1 MAKTRAKAAR
11 SKASRKGS
19 PKPRAKASARPV
31 DAPAAIEPTRPRE
44 PAAVARMGRPPRLNG
59 VFIAEFVGHLQL
71 GLPLQH
77 AAALC
82 GALASQV
89 SDWLR
94 EGRRDVEAGRRTVAA
109 DFSER
114 VRATLAELQKQHLG
128 SLVIY
133 QRIAEGWSP
142 TCQRC
147 TTKGAPC
154 GRHRRNL
161 KLAADLS
168 WKMLTHR
175 FPSDWGASTVRHEL
189 ASPSDEERP
198 GGPARPAGGDDDG
211 KPPPLVA
218 GLVVFMPKRN
228 DDV

>member
-1 MAKTRAKAAR
+1 MAKKRAKPAR

-19 PKPRAKASARPV
+19 TKPRAKASGRPV
-31 DAPAAIEPTRPRE
+31 DAPAAIEPTRPAA
-44 PAAVARMGRPPRLNG
+44 PATAARTGRPPRLNG
-59 VFIAEFVGHLQL
+59 AFITEFVGHLEL

-94 EGRRDVEAGRRTVAA
+94 DGRRDVEAGRHTVAA
-109 DFSER
+109 EFSER
-114 VRATLAELQKQHLG
+114 VRRALAELQRQHLG
-128 SLVIY
+128 SLVVF

-142 TCQRC
+142 TCPRC
-147 TTKGAPC
+147 AAKGGPC

-175 FPSDWGASTVRHEL
+175 FPADWGASTVRHEL
-189 ASPSDEERP
+189 ASPNDEGAP
-198 GGPARPAGGDDDG
+198 GGAAKRPAGDDDG